1 MPRYIDIPIFGGGL
15 VTNADLEDIPKDAA
29 SSSLNVDIDVPG
41 KIKKRKPRQQ
51 AHVISGSQFSRFI
64 NWVAPKGGS
73 YWIGHETQN
82 DKIELKNYN
91 FGVEFLESAVS
102 ADVSTVKFVNFGDD
116 VRIANGIEE
125 KADYVSQNTRRFF
138 FDFWKPAVASLI
150 DSGADLD
157 ESGNINDSVTT
168 INIDGTLNVQVGD
181 YILLDSEVMLI
192 TAMPDEDTLTV
203 KRAQIGTTAA
213 SHNNNVQINFA
224 NTFFMGNAEC
234 AYPATWTYQDASNE
248 SYAHGTNAT
257 GFYYYKFAPIFDG
270 NQEAPLVDGFIKYNL
285 TTANRPIKVGV
296 KLSTS
301 DFNRRI
307 TGVNLYK
314 SYLSTD
320 HTPVYQKAKTI
331 SVNTTIDSTDFSKN
345 QKG

>member
-192 TAMPDEDTLTV
+192 TAMPDEDT
-203 KRAQIGTTAA
+203 
-213 SHNNNVQINFA
+213 
-224 NTFFMGNAEC
+224 
-234 AYPATWTYQDASNE
+234 
-248 SYAHGTNAT
+248 
-257 GFYYYKFAPIFDG
+257 
-270 NQEAPLVDGFIKYNL
+270 
-285 TTANRPIKVGV
+285 
-296 KLSTS
+296 
-301 DFNRRI
+301 
-307 TGVNLYK
+307 
-314 SYLSTD
+314 
-320 HTPVYQKAKTI
+320 
-331 SVNTTIDSTDFSKN
+331 
-345 QKG
+345 